1 MPRVPARSLVLAAL
15 IALPGAL
22 VAQQPA
28 ADVPETYTVK
38 EGDTLWDLARQYYT
52 DPLQWPRIYQ
62 MNTGVVEDPHW
73 IYPGEILRLRS
84 DGAVTSVPTE
94 VAPVAGEP
102 AAVAAPVVTT
112 TDSAAQ
118 EPAMVAAEP
127 EAAVVAEAAA
137 PASADTA
144 SVFPTAGAVK
154 VTPVF
159 RADFDDNFRA
169 ITRAEFH
176 QAGFMT
182 EGKDLTY
189 GELLGPVAPTQ
200 VSARGS
206 QAARIYSQVALRP
219 PTAGAYQVGDSVLA
233 VWLDP
238 RGFGQYGNIVVPV
251 GMIRITDVSR
261 PEVLGEVVAQYNSI
275 IPGMKLL
282 PAEKFSERR
291 GVRPQPVADGIEGT
305 IIAFR
310 AKDVL
315 RGVQDFVMV
324 DRGREAGLMAG
335 DILEARRTI
344 EPRDKMPAAVP
355 EVVAR
360 LQVVHLG
367 DKTATARVIWVQY
380 PDIPVETKWKVV
392 ARMPG

>member
-1 MPRVPARSLVLAAL
+1 MPRVLARSLVLAAL

-22 VAQQPA
+22 AAQQPA
-28 ADVPETYTVK
+28 TDVPETHTVK

-52 DPLQWPRIYQ
+52 DPLLWPRIYQ

-73 IYPGEILRLRS
+73 IYPGEVLRLKS
-84 DGAVTSVPTE
+84 DGAVTSVP
-94 VAPVAGEP
+94 ADGAPMPVANDTTAAAQVVTDTATPSRE
-102 AAVAAPVVTT
+102 AAETETVAVAETG
-112 TDSAAQ
+112 
-118 EPAMVAAEP
+118 
-127 EAAVVAEAAA
+127 
-137 PASADTA
+137 ASATDDTIT
-144 SVFPTAGAVK
+144 VFPAAGAVK
-154 VTPVF
+154 MAPVF

-169 ITRAEFH
+169 ITRAEFY

-182 EGKDLTY
+182 EGKELPY

-200 VSARGS
+200 VAARGS
-206 QAARIYSQVALRP
+206 QAARLYTQVAMRP
-219 PTAGAYQVGDSVLA
+219 PAAGAYQVGDSV
-233 VWLDP
+233 VVNWLDP
-238 RGFGQYGNIVVPV
+238 RGFGEYGSIVVPV
-251 GMIRITDVSR
+251 GIVRVTDVSR
-261 PEVLGEVVAQYNSI
+261 AEVLGEVVAQYNSM

-291 GVRPQPVADGIEGT
+291 GVRPQPVADGAEGT

-315 RGVQDFVMV
+315 RGTGDIVMV
-324 DRGREAGLMAG
+324 DRGREGGLIAG

-344 EPRDKMPAAVP
+344 EPRDKMPAVIP

-360 LQVVHLG
+360 LQIIHLG

-380 PDIPVETKWKVV
+380 PDIPAGTKWKVV
-392 ARMPG
+392 SRMPG

>member
-1 MPRVPARSLVLAAL
+1 MPRVLARSLVLAAL

-22 VAQQPA
+22 AAQQPA
-28 ADVPETYTVK
+28 TDVPETHTVK

-52 DPLQWPRIYQ
+52 DPLLWPRIYQ

-73 IYPGEILRLRS
+73 IYPGEVLRLKTE
-84 DGAVTSVPTE
+84 GAVTSVPTE
-94 VAPVAGEP
+94 GAPVSGDP
-102 AAVAAPVVTT
+102 AVVAAPVVTT
-112 TDSAAQ
+112 TDSSAA

-127 EAAVVAEAAA
+127 EAAVVAEASA

-144 SVFPTAGAVK
+144 PVFPTAGAMQVQ
-154 VTPVF
+154 PVF

-169 ITRAEFH
+169 ITRAEFY

-182 EGKDLTY
+182 EGKSLTY

-206 QAARIYSQVALRP
+206 QAARLYSQVAMRP
-219 PTAGAYQVGDSVLA
+219 PTAGAYQVGDSIMA
-233 VWLDP
+233 VWIDP

-251 GMIRITDVSR
+251 GMIRVTDVSR
-261 PEVLGEVVAQYNSI
+261 PEVLGEVVAQYNSM

-291 GVRPQPVADGIEGT
+291 GIRPQPIADGVEGT

-310 AKDVL
+310 SKDVL
-315 RGVQDFVMV
+315 RGIQDIVMV
-324 DRGREAGLMAG
+324 DRGREGGVMPG

-344 EPRDKMPAAVP
+344 EPRDKMPAVIP

-360 LQVVHLG
+360 LQVVHVG
-367 DKTATARVIWVQY
+367 DKSATARVIWVQY
-380 PDIPVETKWKVV
+380 PDIPVGTKWKVV